1 VATLTCCENE
11 DVCGSGLGFSAFGF
25 LFSRLPLCSRF
36 AIGRSPR
43 GSVSALTAVSIFMF
57 TDNGYFWEGRRT
69 FFSRFVPATKI
80 VAITVECDQ

>member
-1 VATLTCCENE
+1 VATATCCENE

-43 GSVSALTAVSIFMF
+43 GSVSAVTAASIFVF
-57 TDNGYFWEGRRT
+57 TDNGYFWKGRRT
-69 FFSRFVPATKI
+69 FFSRFVTATKI
-80 VAITVECDQ
+80 IAIAVECDQ

>member
-1 VATLTCCENE
+1 
-11 DVCGSGLGFSAFGF
+11 
-25 LFSRLPLCSRF
+25 
-36 AIGRSPR
+36 
-43 GSVSALTAVSIFMF
+43 MF